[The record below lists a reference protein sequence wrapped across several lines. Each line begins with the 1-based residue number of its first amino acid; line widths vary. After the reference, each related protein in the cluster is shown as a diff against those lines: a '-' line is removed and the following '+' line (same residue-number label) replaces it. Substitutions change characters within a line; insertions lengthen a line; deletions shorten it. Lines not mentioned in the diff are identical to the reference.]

1 MKDNKFIKRMSDK
14 GKLTWQYVTM
24 TAITFVIIF
33 AVVMGILFICS
44 HSKAEAITPNN
55 MNVSLI
61 EQKGTPTAQTMLMNI
76 NTSKE
81 PENATQG
88 NTEGNMPEYINLGEF
103 RLTAYCSCSVCCEQY
118 ASDRPIDKDG
128 NEIVYTAS
136 GKIAKSDYTIAA
148 DPSVL
153 PYGTIVY
160 INGHRYEVQ
169 DCGGA
174 IKGNSVDI
182 YFDNHE
188 EAREF
193 GVQYADV
200 FIERN

>member
-1 MKDNKFIKRMSDK
+1 MKDNKFTKRMSDK
-14 GKLTWQYVTM
+14 GKLAWQYFTM
-24 TAITFVIIF
+24 TAIIFVIIF
-33 AVVMGILFICS
+33 AVVMGIFFIYS
-44 HSKAEAITPNN
+44 HSKVVAMTPDNI
-55 MNVSLI
+55 NVSLI

-76 NTSKE
+76 NTSKV
-81 PENATQG
+81 PKNATQG

-118 ASDRPIDKDG
+118 ASNRPLDKDG

-148 DPSVL
+148 DPTVFS
-153 PYGTIVY
+153 YGTIVY

-174 IKGNSVDI
+174 IKGNSIDI

-188 EAREF
+188 DAREF
-193 GVQYADV
+193 GVQYANV

>member
-1 MKDNKFIKRMSDK
+1 MKDNKFTKRISDK
-14 GKLTWQYVTM
+14 GKLAWQYFTM
-24 TAITFVIIF
+24 TAIIFVIIF
-33 AVVMGILFICS
+33 AVVMGIFFIYS
-44 HSKAEAITPNN
+44 HSKVVAMTPDNI
-55 MNVSLI
+55 NVSLI

-76 NTSKE
+76 NTSKV
-81 PENATQG
+81 PKNATQG
-88 NTEGNMPEYINLGEF
+88 NTGGNMPEYINLGEF

-118 ASDRPIDKDG
+118 ASNRPLDKEG

-148 DPSVL
+148 DPSVF

-174 IKGNSVDI
+174 IKGNNIDI

-188 EAREF
+188 DAREF
-193 GVQYADV
+193 GVQYANV

>member
-1 MKDNKFIKRMSDK
+1 MKDNKFTKRMSDK
-14 GKLTWQYVTM
+14 GKLTWQYITM
-24 TAITFVIIF
+24 TAITFVVIF
-33 AVVMGILFICS
+33 AVVIGILFICS
-44 HSKAEAITPNN
+44 HSKVEAMTPDN
-55 MNVSLI
+55 MNVSFI

-81 PENATQG
+81 TENTTQS
-88 NTEGNMPEYINLGEF
+88 NTEDNMSEYINLGEF
-103 RLTAYCSCSVCCEQY
+103 CLTAYCSCSICCEQY
-118 ASDRPIDKDG
+118 AGNRPIDKDG

-160 INGHRYEVQ
+160 INGHQYEVQ
-169 DCGGA
+169 DCGGV
-174 IKGNSVDI
+174 IKGNRIDI

-188 EAREF
+188 DACEF
-193 GVQYADV
+193 GMQYADV
-200 FIERN
+200 YIERN